1 MDKALT
7 IERLERIAVFMPKL
21 CGALA
26 LMVVAACAV
35 TPKPD
40 VAVGI
45 PCNAGPIILDKADQ
59 ITTPTLRQIIT
70 INRAGQKL
78 CNWQKPSQAA
88 AE

>member
-7 IERLERIAVFMPKL
+7 SERLERLADILPKV
-21 CGALA
+21 CGALV
-26 LMVVAACAV
+26 LLLVAACAL
-35 TPKPD
+35 TPEAD

-45 PCNAGPIILDKADQ
+45 PCNTGPIILDKADQ

-78 CNWQKPSQAA
+78 CNWQKPGAGR
-88 AE
+88 